1 MIERCLTADRDKS
14 KPGSLDRPSVCGW
27 WCRWAWRSTLPSI
40 GTSRNQGWGVR
51 RSLVYIKSREILSS
65 SLHPEAPALSQQPRG
80 STFCFYVYMLCVGFS
95 FLSTFQSLLNSVPV
109 LCLSLP
115 ASATH
120 ALSQAVTFS
129 PSTACAFLKPEK
141 FFGGSSAPPA
151 TLPLNMCV
159 YVCVFLALNPH

>member
-1 MIERCLTADRDKS
+1 MERCLTTDRDKS
-14 KPGSLDRPSVCGW
+14 KPGRLDRPSVCRW
-27 WCRWAWRSTLPSI
+27 WCRWERQSAIPSTGNGRNQAWGVGRNLVCI
-40 GTSRNQGWGVR
+40 TSR
-51 RSLVYIKSREILSS
+51 EDLSS
-65 SLHPEAPALSQQPRG
+65 SLCPEATVAALKVPEPSG
-80 STFCFYVYMLCVGFS
+80 SAFCFYVYMLCVGFS

-141 FFGGSSAPPA
+141 CFGVLRLLL
-151 TLPLNMCV
+151 LPSL
-159 YVCVFLALNPH
+159 